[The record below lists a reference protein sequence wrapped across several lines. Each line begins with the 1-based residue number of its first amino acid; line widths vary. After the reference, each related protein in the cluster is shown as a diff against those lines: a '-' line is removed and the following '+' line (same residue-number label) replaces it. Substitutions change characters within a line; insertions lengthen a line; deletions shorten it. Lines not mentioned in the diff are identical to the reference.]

1 MDNPL
6 DQTTLSTISLLES
19 RILRLEHLLYG
30 PTASHPPPAQHES
43 VAWRMG
49 DLEKRFS
56 MILSRVRVYGHLL
69 KIYKSHPDLFHAP
82 ASSDP
87 PSQLST
93 DTIRSMVLAA
103 ASTYPAVLSSLTAIK
118 DCPVPDM
125 SESTALV
132 SMTERM
138 KAIQAAQAAQAAD
151 MAELRRRSE
160 VIIRSWYERSLLA
173 GSRSMAEIE
182 SRVEGVERHVRRR
195 ERAMEEDK
203 EI

>member
-1 MDNPL
+1 
-6 DQTTLSTISLLES
+6 
-19 RILRLEHLLYG
+19 
-30 PTASHPPPAQHES
+30 
-43 VAWRMG
+43 
-49 DLEKRFS
+49 
-56 MILSRVRVYGHLL
+56 
-69 KIYKSHPDLFHAP
+69 
-82 ASSDP
+82 
-87 PSQLST
+87 
-93 DTIRSMVLAA
+93 MVLAA

>member
-69 KIYKSHPDLFHAP
+69 KIY
-82 ASSDP
+82 
-87 PSQLST
+87 
-93 DTIRSMVLAA
+93 
-103 ASTYPAVLSSLTAIK
+103 
-118 DCPVPDM
+118 CPVPDM